1 VRPVALK
8 AQRTAGIMRVFVPA
22 HARPGLS
29 GISDID
35 VGAPT
40 VDAAGMFLAELLVA
54 ASLLGLIFAATTPA
68 LQHVLAAFGDG
79 AARLE
84 TQQATRVA
92 LERLAHDI
100 RGAGYG
106 GGPDA
111 FAAVA
116 GAETSRIVLQS
127 DLDGNGV
134 IAGSGEMVTWRLAP
148 GGVLRRDAGGGAQ
161 PIVNGVRAFTL
172 TYLDASGA
180 VTNAPPAVRAVR
192 IELVTES
199 TRPAAP
205 GARGVASTLATTV
218 FLRNR

>member
-1 VRPVALK
+1 
-8 AQRTAGIMRVFVPA
+8 MRATSGPWRSA
-22 HARPGLS
+22 LS

-35 VGAPT
+35 GEAPT
-40 VDAAGMFLAELLVA
+40 LDAASMLLAELLVA
-54 ASLLGLIFAATTPA
+54 ASLLGLIFAATTPV
-68 LQHVLAAFGDG
+68 LHHVLRAFGDG
-79 AARLE
+79 AARIE

-106 GGPDA
+106 GGSDA
-111 FAAVA
+111 FSAVA
-116 GAETSRIVLQS
+116 VAETSRIVLQS

-134 IAGSGEMVTWRLAP
+134 IAGSGETVSWRLAP

-172 TYLDASGA
+172 TYLEASGA
-180 VTNAPPAVRAVR
+180 VAATPSAVRAVR

-199 TRPAAP
+199 TRHASP
-205 GARGVASTLATTV
+205 GARGIASTLATTI